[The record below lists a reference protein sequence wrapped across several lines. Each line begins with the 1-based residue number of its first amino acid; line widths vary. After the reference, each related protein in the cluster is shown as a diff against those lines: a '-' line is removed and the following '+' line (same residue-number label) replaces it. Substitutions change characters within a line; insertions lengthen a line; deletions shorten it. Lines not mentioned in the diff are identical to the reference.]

1 MSMSHIHYREYFILM
16 SFLVLDPSVKL
27 RWLTLYQPHRVSIA
41 KDELMQHVGE
51 STLLYYVC

>member
-1 MSMSHIHYREYFILM
+1 M